1 MADGIESIFEARY
14 QLRIYNRISTCLI
27 YIGQP
32 SYLRVKEEVISFMI
46 FLMFSHFNDS
56 EIQDYLTIDKTV

>member
-1 MADGIESIFEARY
+1 MEENYLIKVWQQNVADGIESIFGARY

-32 SYLRVKEEVISFMI
+32 SYLRVKEEVG
-46 FLMFSHFNDS
+46 
-56 EIQDYLTIDKTV
+56 E